1 MKSECVALHSL
12 LKRGE
17 ANRERMMKVKKVLLS
32 LWPFLFPVLLLLLL
46 LGNGMYR
53 ELTDSEE
60 ATGQY
65 TGRPAI
71 MYNDQMYLMAS
82 SKLFPRLSKESL
94 TVAGKLAE
102 DVSHME
108 LNENM
113 QSSGC
118 ADLVGSSIYISEEY
132 GDYLFLYDSADQ
144 LIPFVLE

>member
-1 MKSECVALHSL
+1 MRRMK
-12 LKRGE
+12 KI
-17 ANRERMMKVKKVLLS
+17 LLS
-32 LWPFLFPVLLLLLL
+32 LWPFLSLALLLLLL
-46 LGNGMYR
+46 LGNGVYR
-53 ELTDSEE
+53 ELTDSEDVSE
-60 ATGQY
+60 QY
-65 TGRPAI
+65 SSRPAI
-71 MYNDQMYLMAS
+71 MYNDQVYLMTS

-94 TVAGKLAE
+94 TVAGTLAE

-118 ADLVGSSIYISEEY
+118 ADLVGSPIYISEEY